1 MGMNDEFGGVRDMT
15 YRSKEILLNRQVGGC
30 GRRALFKAMGATDED
45 LDNRPLIGIAN
56 SWNELVPG
64 HVNLRQ
70 IAEHVRKGIHQ
81 AGGLAVEF
89 GVIGACD
96 GISNGHEGM
105 YYSLP
110 SRDLI
115 AGSIEIMVESHKLDG
130 LIMIGSCDKIV
141 PAMMMAAVRLDIPSV
156 IAVGGPMLA
165 GGVFANQRSNLS
177 TLSEA
182 FAMLSRGKISPEE
195 LYQLEDL
202 ATPTCGSCSFM
213 GTANTMCCMAEA
225 MGLSLPGSAA
235 IPAVYSERLRASV
248 EAGMAI
254 VRLTQNKLSARKIV
268 TIDSLRNAA
277 RVLMATGGSTNG
289 VLHLIA
295 VAVELGLKAETMM
308 DILETVGADT
318 PLIAKIYPASS
329 YYLEDLYLSGGIPQ
343 VMKEI
348 SPLLAL
354 DCLTVT
360 GKTVGEN
367 LGNYKSPYPPNR
379 DVVKTLAEPFDSLQG
394 LAVLRGNLAPNTGIT
409 RPAAIDP
416 TMLTFTGT
424 AKTFD
429 GEEAAIAAILE
440 GRIGEG
446 DVVVI
451 RYEGPKGGPGMREMA
466 KVMKYIYGAGLA
478 KKTALVTD
486 GRFSG
491 SNNGCFVGH
500 ISPEAA
506 AGGPIAIVADG
517 DKITVDIPNKQLT
530 LNVSD
535 EEIARRFQSWRK
547 PELKYKPGF
556 LGIYQLLAE
565 SADKGA
571 VMSTRISSG

>member
-1 MGMNDEFGGVRDMT
+1 MAKLFDRPA
-15 YRSKEILLNRQVGGC
+15 GC
-30 GRRALFKAMGATDED
+30 GKRALFKSMGATDDD

-81 AGGLAVEF
+81 AGGMVAEF

-115 AGSIEIMVESHKLDG
+115 ASSIEIMVRSHKLDG
-130 LIMIGSCDKIV
+130 LVMIGSCDKIV
-141 PAMMMAAVRLDIPSV
+141 PGMMMAAARLDIPAIIS
-156 IAVGGPMLA
+156 VGGPML
-165 GGVFANQRSNLS
+165 GGPVFDNRKADLTS
-177 TLSEA
+177 LSEA
-182 FAMLSRGKISPEE
+182 VGMLSRGKITEE
-195 LYQLEDL
+195 QLFHLEDSV
-202 ATPTCGSCSFM
+202 TPTCGSCSFY
-213 GTANTMCCMAEA
+213 GTANTMCCLAEA
-225 MGLSLPGSAA
+225 VGLSLPGSST
-235 IPAVYSERLRASV
+235 IPAVYSERLRSSV
-248 EAGMAI
+248 DAGKAI
-254 VRLTQNKLSARKIV
+254 VKLTKNNITARKIV

-295 VAVELGLKAETMM
+295 VAVELGFKAEVMM
-308 DILETVGADT
+308 NILEEVSEDT
-318 PLIAKIYPASS
+318 PHIAKINPASK
-329 YYLEDLYLSGGIPQ
+329 YNMDDLHQSGGIPQ

-348 SPLLAL
+348 TPLLAL
-354 DCLTVT
+354 DCMTVT
-360 GKTVGEN
+360 GKTIGEN
-367 LGNYKSPYPPNR
+367 LQQYKSQFQPDR
-379 DVVKTLAEPFDSLQG
+379 EVLKTMQEPFNSSKG

-409 RPAAIDP
+409 KPAAIDP
-416 TMLTFTGT
+416 SIITFTGT

-429 GEEAAIAAILE
+429 CEEDAVKAILDAK
-440 GRIGEG
+440 IGEG

-466 KVMKYIYGAGLA
+466 KAMKYMYGVGLS
-478 KKTALVTD
+478 KTAALITD

-491 SNNGCFVGH
+491 TNNGCFVGH

-506 AGGPIAIVADG
+506 EGGPIAIVQDG
-517 DKITVDIPNKQLT
+517 DKITIDIPNKMLT
-530 LNVSD
+530 LHASE
-535 EEIARRFQSWRK
+535 EEIASRFQHWHK
-547 PELKYKPGF
+547 PALKHKSGF
-556 LGIYQLLAE
+556 LSIYQLLAE

-571 VMSTRISSG
+571 VMSSTISSGE